1 MVFNNSEG
9 KNAMIA
15 VNHEKISQATDSI
28 WVIGAGKFGKR
39 AIKLLR
45 TASSST
51 AFVLIDQQF
60 VPDLNPNIEFVCAD
74 GVKWLADQPVSDSHV
89 TKIIPVIPVHLAAEW
104 LKRKLV
110 IAGGL
115 LSSQNIPESLLHQ
128 LPHPIRIRHDKIVI
142 SYADFICPD
151 NCVEPSD
158 ICSYTKELRPPP
170 LYGVLE
176 AMDCGD
182 LMPIIVRSRQFAPGV
197 GGFYLKDLSDLLTLA
212 KALPDVP
219 LLIGTACKCHGV
231 LDSFSYK
238 VG

>member
-1 MVFNNSEG
+1 M
-9 KNAMIA
+9 MA
-15 VNHEKISQATDSI
+15 VNQEKILQATDSI

-45 TASSST
+45 RTTSPSG
-51 AFVLIDQQF
+51 FIVVDQKVIDDLQ
-60 VPDLNPNIEFVCAD
+60 PDIEFVCAD
-74 GVKWLADQPVSDSHV
+74 GVEWLADQPVSDSHV
-89 TKIIPVIPVHLAAEW
+89 AKIIPVIPVHLAAEW
-104 LKRKLV
+104 LKRKLA
-110 IAGGL
+110 IDGGL
-115 LSSQNIPESLLHQ
+115 LSSQKIPERLLHQ
-128 LPHPIRIRHDKIVI
+128 LPHPIRLRHDKIVI

-151 NCVEPSD
+151 NCVEPND

-176 AMDCGD
+176 TMDCGD
-182 LMPIIVRSRQFAPGV
+182 FIPIIVRSRQFAPGV
-197 GGFYLKDLSDLLTLA
+197 GGFYLKDLSDLLTRA
-212 KALPDVP
+212 KSLPDVP